1 MSYCY
6 NAMTGDPCQ
15 HLRPVL
21 SRYLGADLGADFES
35 NLRTKTDQI
44 GSKLVRFGVLDRTI
58 PLFLPIGE
66 PISKIGIL
74 AIG

>member
-21 SRYLGADLGADFES
+21 SRYLGAEFES
-35 NLRTKTDQI
+35 DLRTKTDQI

-58 PLFLPIGE
+58 PPFLLIGE
-66 PISKIGIL
+66 MIRKIGIL
-74 AIG
+74 VLFWK